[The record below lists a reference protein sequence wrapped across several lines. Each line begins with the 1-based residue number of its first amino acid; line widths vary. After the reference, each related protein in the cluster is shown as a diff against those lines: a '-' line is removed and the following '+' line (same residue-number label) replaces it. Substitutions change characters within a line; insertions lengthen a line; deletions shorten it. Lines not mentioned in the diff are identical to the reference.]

1 MKVINFGG
9 LVTLEDRNKE
19 IDYYIENYPDNSAV
33 LKRIKDRINQV
44 EKQLKDQ
51 YSLVFM
57 AEKGAGKTTIID
69 FLLGLT
75 QEKEKINEKTKKKY
89 KVEEDILETGSGAT
103 TTSEVVICQSDE
115 EVSKITITPY
125 EIEEVRE
132 ILIVFAKSMFDNIHG
147 INNGHEQLAPE
158 LIRACRNMTGL
169 TEKKNEF
176 GEKVDLLK
184 ELILQYGSEEYS
196 RFEQK
201 IIENAKLEER
211 IETAFICNDK
221 NEKSWIKKM
230 FRRINLVHIKEAP
243 LPKKITVM
251 LSKDIFNFSKFNKIS
266 RIIDTRGLEV
276 TSNTDRSDIKSVF
289 RDGENNIILFVDKFN
304 SPSKSIIDL
313 VDHYIYDKE
322 MDIVNRV
329 GYIVNHRDGEAEK
342 VVGCDGII
350 DTEEDGIDEKRNQ
363 VIQIFKDN
371 NVYIKEENIIYCSP
385 KRHLD
390 EEGRIKISI
399 DELEEYDYDRHAI
412 EEVKKEDRQA
422 EHDLF
427 VDNIIS
433 FIDDYEEKLQE
444 DLEEALNSYESIKR
458 EIEKDATLDVAP
470 VIDYINNK
478 EINMNLRDK
487 IINMY
492 EVYIGNKFPSTLR
505 AINNRFGI
513 YNSYDIYCEGAN
525 VVESLIKRVFK
536 SFKDEIIEQLELSAQ
551 VRKLNNNQE
560 KAKEFVTKDI
570 NKYFFNYMEEIN
582 NYFYNK
588 LKDETFSKENLEFWN
603 EVRARW
609 GKGSGYRKDIVNL
622 YEKNIQYKGL
632 SEEIDNQIYNIINN
646 FKVGIIDILNNV
658 ENQ

>member
-1 MKVINFGG
+1 MD
-9 LVTLEDRNKE
+9 DRNKE
-19 IDYYIENYPDNSAV
+19 IDYYIENYPDNAPV
-33 LKRIKDRINQV
+33 LKRIKDKINQV

-57 AEKGAGKTTIID
+57 AEKGAGKTTTID

-75 QEKEKINEKTKKKY
+75 QEKQKINEKTKKKY
-89 KVEEDILETGSGAT
+89 IVEEDILETGSGAT

-132 ILIVFAKSMFDNIHG
+132 ILIVFAKSMFANIYG
-147 INNGHEQLAPE
+147 TISGDEQLAPE

-184 ELILQYGSEEYS
+184 ELVLQYGPEDYS
-196 RFEQK
+196 SFEQK
-201 IIENAKLEER
+201 IIENANLEER
-211 IETAFICNDK
+211 KETTFVCDDK
-221 NEKSWIKKM
+221 NEKSWIKKI

-251 LSKDIFNFSKFNKIS
+251 LSKDIFDFSKFNRIN

-313 VDHYIYDKE
+313 VDHYIYDEE

-342 VVGCDGII
+342 VVGCDGVI
-350 DTEEDGIDEKRNQ
+350 DNEEDGIAEKRNQ

-412 EEVKKEDRQA
+412 EEVKKEARQA

-433 FIDDYEEKLQE
+433 FIDDYEEKLE
-444 DLEEALNSYESIKR
+444 ADLEEALNSYESIKR

-487 IINMY
+487 ILNMY

-536 SFKDEIIEQLELSAQ
+536 SFKDEILEQLELSVQ
-551 VRKLNNNQE
+551 GRKLNNNQE

-588 LKDETFSKENLEFWN
+588 LKEETFSKENLEFWD
-603 EVRARW
+603 EVRSRW
-609 GKGSGYRKDIVNL
+609 GKGSGYRKDVVNL
-622 YEKNIQYKGL
+622 YEKNIQDKGL
-632 SEEIDNQIYNIINN
+632 SDEINHQIDNIINN

-658 ENQ
+658 ENN

>member
-1 MKVINFGG
+1 MD
-9 LVTLEDRNKE
+9 DRNKE
-19 IDYYIENYPDNSAV
+19 IDYYIENYPDNAAV
-33 LKRIKDRINQV
+33 LKRIKDKINQV

-57 AEKGAGKTTIID
+57 AEKGAGKTTTID

-75 QEKEKINEKTKKKY
+75 QEKQKINEKTKKKY
-89 KVEEDILETGSGAT
+89 IVEEDILETGSGAT

-132 ILIVFAKSMFDNIHG
+132 ILIVFAKSMFANIYG
-147 INNGHEQLAPE
+147 IASGDEQLAPE
-158 LIRACRNMTGL
+158 LIRACRNMIGL

-176 GEKVDLLK
+176 GQKVDLLK
-184 ELILQYGSEEYS
+184 ELVLKYGPEDYS
-196 RFEQK
+196 GFEQK
-201 IIENAKLEER
+201 IIENANLEER
-211 IETAFICNDK
+211 RETTFVCDDK
-221 NEKSWIKKM
+221 NEKSWIKKV

-251 LSKDIFNFSKFNKIS
+251 LSKDIFDFSKFNRIN

-313 VDHYIYDKE
+313 VDHYIYDDE

-342 VVGCDGII
+342 VVGCDGVI
-350 DTEEDGIDEKRNQ
+350 DNEEDGIAEKRNQ

-399 DELEEYDYDRHAI
+399 DELEEYDYDRQAI
-412 EEVKKEDRQA
+412 EEVKKEARQA

-433 FIDDYEEKLQE
+433 FIDDYEEKLE
-444 DLEEALNSYESIKR
+444 ADLEEALNSYESIKR
-458 EIEKDATLDVAP
+458 EIEKNATLDVAP

-487 IINMY
+487 ILNMY

-536 SFKDEIIEQLELSAQ
+536 SFKDEIIEQLELSVQ
-551 VRKLNNNQE
+551 GRMLNNNQE

-570 NKYFFNYMEEIN
+570 NKYLFNYMEEIN

-588 LKDETFSKENLEFWN
+588 LKKETFSKENLEFWN
-603 EVRARW
+603 EVRSRW
-609 GKGSGYRKDIVNL
+609 GKGSGYRKDVVNL
-622 YEKNIQYKGL
+622 YEKNIQDKGL
-632 SEEIDNQIYNIINN
+632 SDEINNQIDNIINN
-646 FKVGIIDILNNV
+646 FRLGIIDILNNV
-658 ENQ
+658 ENN

>member
-1 MKVINFGG
+1 MN
-9 LVTLEDRNKE
+9 LEYRNKE
-19 IDYYIENYPDNSAV
+19 IDYYIDNYPENAPV
-33 LKRIKDRINQV
+33 LKRIKDKINQI
-44 EKQLKDQ
+44 EKQLQEQ

-57 AEKGAGKTTIID
+57 AEKGAGKTTTID

-75 QEKEKINEKTKKKY
+75 QEKQKINEKTKKKY
-89 KVEEDILETGSGAT
+89 IVEEDILETGSGAT
-103 TTSEVVICQSDE
+103 TTSEVEICQSDE
-115 EVSKITITPY
+115 EVTKITITPY

-132 ILIVFAKSMFDNIHG
+132 ILVVFAKSMFSNMHEIAGGD
-147 INNGHEQLAPE
+147 EQLAPE

-169 TEKKNEF
+169 TEKKNES

-184 ELILQYGSEEYS
+184 ELILQYNAKEYTD
-196 RFEQK
+196 FEKK

-211 IETAFICNDK
+211 NETTFICDDK
-221 NEKSWIKKM
+221 NEKSWIKKI

-251 LSKDIFNFSKFNKIS
+251 LSKDIFDFSKFNRIS
-266 RIIDTRGLEV
+266 KIIDTRGLEV
-276 TSNTDRSDIKSVF
+276 TSNTDRSDIKSIF
-289 RDGENNIILFVDKFN
+289 RDGENNILLFVDKFN

-313 VDHYIYDKE
+313 VEHYIYDDG

-350 DTEEDGIDEKRNQ
+350 DNEEDGIAEKRNQ

-385 KRHLD
+385 KRYLD
-390 EEGRIKISI
+390 EEGRIKISV
-399 DELEEYDYDRHAI
+399 DELEEYDYDRYAI
-412 EEVKKEDRQA
+412 EEVKKEARKA

-433 FIDDYEEKLQE
+433 FIDDYEEKLE
-444 DLEEALNSYESIKR
+444 SDLEEALNSYESIKR
-458 EIEKDATLDVAP
+458 EIEKDATLDVEP
-470 VIDYINNK
+470 VVDYINNREVNIDLK
-478 EINMNLRDK
+478 DRILK
-487 IINMY
+487 IY
-492 EVYIGNKFPSTLR
+492 EVYISNKFPSTLR

-525 VVESLIKRVFK
+525 VVESLIKRSFK
-536 SFKDEIIEQLELSAQ
+536 NFKDEIIAQLDLSAEGK
-551 VRKLNNNQE
+551 KLNNNQE
-560 KAKEFVTKDI
+560 KAKEFLTKDI

-588 LKDETFSKENLEFWN
+588 LKEDTFSRENLEFWDT
-603 EVRARW
+603 VKSRW
-609 GKGSGYRKDIVNL
+609 GKGSGYRKDIVNF
-622 YEKNIQYKGL
+622 YEENIKDKGL
-632 SEEIDNQIYNIINN
+632 SNVINNEIDEMLNS
-646 FKVGIIDILNNV
+646 FKLGIIDVLNNV
-658 ENQ
+658 ETV

>member
-1 MKVINFGG
+1 MN
-9 LVTLEDRNKE
+9 LEDRNKE
-19 IDYYIENYPDNSAV
+19 IDYYIDNYPENAPV
-33 LKRIKDRINQV
+33 LKRIKEKINQV
-44 EKQLKDQ
+44 EKQLQEQ

-57 AEKGAGKTTIID
+57 AEKGAGKTTTID

-75 QEKEKINEKTKKKY
+75 QEKQKINEKTKKKY
-89 KVEEDILETGSGAT
+89 IVEEDILETGSGAT

-115 EVSKITITPY
+115 EVSKITIIPY
-125 EIEEVRE
+125 EIEEVRD
-132 ILIVFAKSMFDNIHG
+132 ILVVFAKSMFSNVQG
-147 INNGHEQLAPE
+147 INAGDEQLAPE

-184 ELILQYGSEEYS
+184 ELILQYNAEDYNSFEE
-196 RFEQK
+196 K
-201 IIENAKLEER
+201 IIESSKLEER
-211 IETAFICNDK
+211 NETTFICNDK
-221 NEKSWIKKM
+221 NEKSWIKKI

-251 LSKDIFNFSKFNKIS
+251 LSKDIFDFSKFNRISKIV
-266 RIIDTRGLEV
+266 DTRGLEIA
-276 TSNTDRSDIKSVF
+276 SNTDRSDIKSIF
-289 RDGENNIILFVDKFN
+289 RDGENNILLFVDKFN

-313 VDHYIYDKE
+313 VDHYIYDDG

-350 DTEEDGIDEKRNQ
+350 DNEEDGIAEKRNQ
-363 VIQIFKDN
+363 VIQIFRDN

-385 KRHLD
+385 KRYLD

-412 EEVKKEDRQA
+412 EEVKKEARQA
-422 EHDLF
+422 EHDVF

-433 FIDDYEEKLQE
+433 FIDDYEEKLE
-444 DLEEALNSYESIKR
+444 ADLEEAINSYESIKR
-458 EIEKDATLDVAP
+458 EIEKDATLDVEP

-478 EINMNLRDK
+478 EVSIDLREK
-487 IINMY
+487 ISKMY
-492 EVYIGNKFPSTLR
+492 EVYIGSKFPSTLR

-513 YNSYDIYCEGAN
+513 YNNYDIYCEGAN
-525 VVESLIKRVFK
+525 VVESLIKRSFK
-536 SFKDEIIEQLELSAQ
+536 NFKDEIIAQLDLSAQ
-551 VRKLNNNQE
+551 GKKLNNNQE

-570 NKYFFNYMEEIN
+570 NKYFFNYMVEIN

-588 LKDETFSKENLEFWN
+588 LKEDTFSKENSEFWD
-603 EVRARW
+603 EVKSRW
-609 GKGSGYRKDIVNL
+609 GKGSGYRKDVVNL
-622 YEKNIQYKGL
+622 YEKNIQDKGL
-632 SEEIDNQIYNIINN
+632 SNKINDEIEEMLNG
-646 FKVGIIDILNNV
+646 FKLGIIDVLNNV
-658 ENQ
+658 EMD

>member
-1 MKVINFGG
+1 MN
-9 LVTLEDRNKE
+9 LEYRNKE
-19 IDYYIENYPDNSAV
+19 IDYYIDNYPENAPV
-33 LKRIKDRINQV
+33 LKRIKDKINQI
-44 EKQLKDQ
+44 EKQLQEQ

-57 AEKGAGKTTIID
+57 AEKGAGKTTTID

-75 QEKEKINEKTKKKY
+75 QEKQKINEKTKKKY
-89 KVEEDILETGSGAT
+89 IVEEDILETGSGAT
-103 TTSEVVICQSDE
+103 TTSEVEICQSDE

-132 ILIVFAKSMFDNIHG
+132 ILVVFAKSMFSNMHEIAGGD
-147 INNGHEQLAPE
+147 EQLAPE

-169 TEKKNEF
+169 TEKKNES

-184 ELILQYGSEEYS
+184 ELILQYNAKEYTD
-196 RFEQK
+196 FEKK

-211 IETAFICNDK
+211 NETTFICDDK
-221 NEKSWIKKM
+221 NEKSWIKKI

-251 LSKDIFNFSKFNKIS
+251 LSKDIFDFSKFNRIS
-266 RIIDTRGLEV
+266 KIIDTRGLEV
-276 TSNTDRSDIKSVF
+276 TSNTDRSDIKSIF
-289 RDGENNIILFVDKFN
+289 RDGENNILLFVDKFN

-313 VDHYIYDKE
+313 VEHYIYDDG

-350 DTEEDGIDEKRNQ
+350 DNEEDGIAEKRNQ

-385 KRHLD
+385 KRYLD
-390 EEGRIKISI
+390 EEGRIKISV
-399 DELEEYDYDRHAI
+399 DELEEYDYDRYAI
-412 EEVKKEDRQA
+412 EEVKKEARKA

-433 FIDDYEEKLQE
+433 FIDDYEEKLE
-444 DLEEALNSYESIKR
+444 SDLEEALNSYESIKR
-458 EIEKDATLDVAP
+458 EIEKDATLDVEP
-470 VIDYINNK
+470 VVDYINNREVNIDLK
-478 EINMNLRDK
+478 DRILK
-487 IINMY
+487 IY
-492 EVYIGNKFPSTLR
+492 EVYISNKFPSTLR

-525 VVESLIKRVFK
+525 VVESLIKRSFK
-536 SFKDEIIEQLELSAQ
+536 NFKDEIIAQLDLSAEGK
-551 VRKLNNNQE
+551 KLNNNQE
-560 KAKEFVTKDI
+560 KAKEFLTKDI

-588 LKDETFSKENLEFWN
+588 LKEDTFSRENLEFWDT
-603 EVRARW
+603 VKSRW
-609 GKGSGYRKDIVNL
+609 GKGSGYRKDIVNF
-622 YEKNIQYKGL
+622 YEENIKDKGL
-632 SEEIDNQIYNIINN
+632 SNVINNEIDEMLNS
-646 FKVGIIDILNNV
+646 FKLGIIDVLNNV
-658 ENQ
+658 ETV